1 MTDGEDAATADLGF
15 RWRRFKNGDVEI
27 SRDGR
32 VVTML
37 RGSAADRFVAA
48 VGDGDPQQVMARAT
62 GNYRRGNEPR
72 SSSSR

>member
-1 MTDGEDAATADLGF
+1 MTDGEGAAAADLRF

-32 VVTML
+32 VVTVL

-48 VGDGDPQQVMARAT
+48 VDTGDPQQVMARAT
-62 GNYRRGNEPR
+62 GNYPRGNEARARPR
-72 SSSSR
+72 